1 MIESIMEI
9 PMLASIMELPTP
21 FIVCTVMWF
30 IHGFILDIIVINLLP
45 YLDAKA
51 SDAERADKFV
61 WALGGYKDYPKVE
74 NLAPTHRRFMAENQA
89 YALLR
94 IAPIFCITSGPVLIL
109 CQISYL
115 IEAVTIMS
123 EQVYYHSPPNAMLP
137 QTLMAVF
144 ASIVTYAATTKG
156 DGFITDMTPELL
168 MGLQGICG
176 LCWVCW
182 GFALKASTGNAPLK
196 VD

>member
-1 MIESIMEI
+1 MD
-9 PMLASIMELPTP
+9 AA
-21 FIVCTVMWF
+21 
-30 IHGFILDIIVINLLP
+30 
-45 YLDAKA
+45 LDAKA

-61 WALGGYKDYPKVE
+61 WALGGYKDYPKVP
-74 NLAPTHRRFMAENQA
+74 NLGPTHRRFMAENQG

-94 IAPIFCITSGPVLIL
+94 IAPIFCITSMPVLIL

-115 IEAVTIMS
+115 IEAVTIMT
-123 EQVYYHSPPNAMLP
+123 EQIYYHSPPNAMLP

-156 DGFITDMTPELL
+156 DGFITDMTPEFL

-182 GFALKASTGNAPLK
+182 GFALKASSGNAPLK